1 MEQVKWEYPTLARES
16 DESLVPWPIKQ
27 FLQWGASHEL
37 HTDEDFGS
45 NQWLEWAVTNRT
57 EGLPLSSRRIQLAK
71 FCSTIKV
78 SSFPPSL
85 LGQSCQAL
93 AILSTFMCWTWAGT
107 TSQGQFLMSCQT
119 WQASKRWSQWE
130 HSIITNKAEF
140 PLQVCRVVQQC
151 LDCYQTLQ
159 SEDEHQDMYT
169 SKQITHI
176 MVWNALHFARP

>member
-1 MEQVKWEYPTLARES
+1 MNLLYLDLSNNSFSGVLPMSFTWMRI
-16 DESLVPWPIKQ
+16 LVP
-27 FLQWGASHEL
+27 
-37 HTDEDFGS
+37 
-45 NQWLEWAVTNRT
+45 TNGLNEQSPT

-107 TSQGQFLMSCQT
+107 TYQGQFLMSCQT